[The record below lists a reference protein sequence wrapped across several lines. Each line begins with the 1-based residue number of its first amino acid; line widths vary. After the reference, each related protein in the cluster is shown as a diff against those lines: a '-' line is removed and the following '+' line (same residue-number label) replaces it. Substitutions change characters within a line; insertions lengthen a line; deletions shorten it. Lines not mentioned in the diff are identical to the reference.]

1 MARKRRRNPLL
12 PRAKREALSRELGGG
27 LHADATVDELMAYM
41 RSIESSGRIAYD
53 DDLEDDPTTPKPEL
67 EDLWDELW
75 ANYGEDTLG
84 NPYMGDAVE
93 LAKQR
98 KYDEARRRWE
108 REGRRGPPPAPPR
121 SQQRRSN
128 PAAREASLGR
138 RISKV

>member
-1 MARKRRRNPLL
+1 MLS
-12 PRAKREALSRELGGG
+12 RAKREALSRELGGG

-75 ANYGEDTLG
+75 INYGEDTR

-98 KYDEARRRWE
+98 KYDEARRQWE
-108 REGRRGPPPAPPR
+108 REGRRGPPPTPPR
-121 SQQRRSN
+121 SSARQRN
-128 PAAREASLGR
+128 PREGSLVR
-138 RISKV
+138 RIGS